1 MEGGNELRLC
11 PYCDGTATI
20 DEEPF
25 KGRYIHCGTCEI
37 DFGYGFRWTDEQL
50 AQQWN
55 EWVKAEMEERYEQ
68 Q

>member
-1 MEGGNELRLC
+1 MEGGNELMLC

-37 DFGYGFRWTDEQL
+37 DLVTAFAGQTSSWHNSGTSG
-50 AQQWN
+50 
-55 EWVKAEMEERYEQ
+55 
-68 Q
+68 

>member
-1 MEGGNELRLC
+1 MEGGNELMLC

-25 KGRYIHCGTCEI
+25 KGRYI
-37 DFGYGFRWTDEQL
+37 FRWTDEQL